1 MPRLSNSVRIGA
13 ASILL
18 LSLLHIFFWAI
29 LALALRTGSPV
40 EYPFNYLA
48 LMAWALSAVGIAG
61 LIIAIGIFR
70 ARNWARIAAIALAAL
85 AAFFC
90 ALGIAAPLFLVYG
103 FMLSTGFGIAI
114 PGKNDLLRL
123 VVVYSLILII
133 AVWWIFLFSSRKVAE
148 QFSANSAADRPV
160 SSGKLSCPPPIALL
174 AWLMIASGALSA
186 ISWPLL
192 LGKIPAMLF
201 THIFA
206 AKASHWI
213 WGVNTF
219 LFLVC
224 GIGLLKLQRWSYP
237 ATIALHVFWLVSL
250 FVSQIS
256 PLYNRYI
263 SLCLSTLSAP
273 NSYISLGMNRFPQWV
288 SAILTAIPT
297 ALLIAGLFYYRRSFL
312 QAVNDSQM

>member
-1 MPRLSNSVRIGA
+1 
-13 ASILL
+13 
-18 LSLLHIFFWAI
+18 
-29 LALALRTGSPV
+29 
-40 EYPFNYLA
+40 
-48 LMAWALSAVGIAG
+48 
-61 LIIAIGIFR
+61 
-70 ARNWARIAAIALAAL
+70 
-85 AAFFC
+85 
-90 ALGIAAPLFLVYG
+90 
-103 FMLSTGFGIAI
+103 
-114 PGKNDLLRL
+114 
-123 VVVYSLILII
+123 
-133 AVWWIFLFSSRKVAE
+133 
-148 QFSANSAADRPV
+148 
-160 SSGKLSCPPPIALL
+160 
-174 AWLMIASGALSA
+174 MIASGALSA

-297 ALLIAGLFYYRRSFL
+297 ALLIAGLFYYRRKCSCPENAAFSRTLASFFFIL
-312 QAVNDSQM
+312 QINILIAMAGPLAASLAVSLCYAFCLGEFHPEWPLPLIYLCRKPGAKSLTAP